1 MALEAEQEFLGT
13 ERFQVER
20 RLGAGGFGV
29 VYRAHD
35 RSTGGTVALKTLRDG
50 NVEALFRLKREF
62 RALADLSHPNLV
74 ALHELLAEGD
84 QWFFT
89 MELIEGVD
97 FIEYVRGAPMRAVLD
112 STNRTEAPPSPGLG
126 AGGDHALP
134 SGAAAGLPRLGLSRA
149 SDAGSPMAPTL
160 DNDRLRSAIRQAVAG
175 LQALHRAGQLHR
187 DIKPSNV
194 LITRDERLV
203 LLDFGMVTD
212 VSLTGSKRSISVAG
226 TPAYMSPEQGS
237 GHTLTEATDWYSL
250 GVMLFEALTGQWPF
264 TGSFVEMM
272 WDKRHREA
280 AAPRDLVPEVPEDLN
295 ALCVDLLRREP
306 DRRPNGDEI
315 LARLGA
321 VQAATWQRSPA
332 PAAQE
337 PAAPFVGRDRQLEAL
352 RAAFEAAR
360 AGRAVIA
367 RLSGLSGSG
376 KTALARRFLR
386 EARRSGAVVL
396 AGRCYERE
404 SVPYKALDSLVDA
417 LSQFLKKLPG
427 PETKEI
433 LPRDVLALARLFP
446 ILRRVEAVAGARRRV
461 LEIPDSQ
468 ELRRRAFG
476 ALRELLTRL
485 AEQQDLILF
494 VDDLQWGDTDSAVL
508 LADLLRPPRPPAL
521 LFLASYRSEA
531 TGASPFLQKFLEM
544 ETVGEGA
551 EIRDVVVGPLTE
563 DESNYLTLTL
573 LGGDAEVGPVRA
585 LEIARESG
593 GNPLFLGE
601 LVRYAQAG
609 IEPAEARRI
618 AHSSGEG
625 IPAETTIDDMIRS
638 RILRLPEASR
648 RLLET
653 LAIAGQPLRP
663 AVARH
668 SAGIEGDGALDVL
681 LEAHLVRRRESR
693 GREEIEPYHD
703 RIREAAVARLS
714 AEELR
719 RYHRSLA
726 ASLEGSGTTDP
737 EGLALHFQEAGER
750 ERAAEYAAVAADRAA
765 DALAFERAAR
775 LYRLSRELL
784 PASDAAH
791 RRRLSVRLG
800 DALVNAGRGADAAT
814 AYLEAVDGADA
825 ADSLELQRRA
835 AEQYLVSGHIAEG
848 VSALR
853 TVLYKVGL
861 RMAYTPRSALFSMLF
876 RRALLRLRGL
886 GFREKDASRIT
897 AETLTRIDVCWAA
910 ARGLTL
916 SDLLRG
922 ADFQARHVLLAL
934 RAGEPFR
941 AARALAFEAGVTA
954 MGGGRTRS
962 RTARLLEA
970 ATSLGLRLEDP
981 YAIGFTLSVAG
992 VAAVLEGRWKDSMA
1006 YTERAGTMLRERC
1019 RGVTWELDNTHYYSL
1034 IALFYLGELKRL
1046 DETLPTLL
1054 KEAGERGDLY
1064 AATSIRTRVA
1074 YILQLVRDEPQRARE
1089 ELREAI
1095 AAWPRD
1101 VFLLQHWYGEMG
1113 QVECLLYTGEAEAAW
1128 NLVGTLWPRLEQSLF
1143 LRAQIVLVSSLCF
1156 RARTAIAAAIA
1167 RETDPSLL
1175 ESAERDARRIERE
1188 EVPWAIGLALLL
1200 RAGAASARGQKERAL
1215 SLLEAAEEALSA
1227 ADMALHAI
1235 LARRR
1240 RGQLLSGDQGRTLVE
1255 EADRWM
1261 SDQGVR
1267 RPDRMA
1273 AMLAPGRWS

>member
-1 MALEAEQEFLGT
+1 
-13 ERFQVER
+13 
-20 RLGAGGFGV
+20 
-29 VYRAHD
+29 
-35 RSTGGTVALKTLRDG
+35 
-50 NVEALFRLKREF
+50 
-62 RALADLSHPNLV
+62 
-74 ALHELLAEGD
+74 
-84 QWFFT
+84 
-89 MELIEGVD
+89 
-97 FIEYVRGAPMRAVLD
+97 
-112 STNRTEAPPSPGLG
+112 
-126 AGGDHALP
+126 
-134 SGAAAGLPRLGLSRA
+134 
-149 SDAGSPMAPTL
+149 
-160 DNDRLRSAIRQAVAG
+160 
-175 LQALHRAGQLHR
+175 
-187 DIKPSNV
+187 
-194 LITRDERLV
+194 
-203 LLDFGMVTD
+203 
-212 VSLTGSKRSISVAG
+212 
-226 TPAYMSPEQGS
+226 MSPEQGS
-237 GHTLTEATDWYSL
+237 GHSLTEATDWYSL

-280 AAPRDLVPEVPEDLN
+280 AAPRDLVPDLPEGLN

-306 DRRPNGDEI
+306 ERRPNGDEI

-321 VQAATWQRSPA
+321 VQAATFRPSAVPSAEQPG
-332 PAAQE
+332 
-337 PAAPFVGRDRQLEAL
+337 APFVGRDRELAAL
-352 RAAFEAAR
+352 RSAFEAAR
-360 AGRAVIA
+360 AGRAEIV

-376 KTALARRFLR
+376 KTALARRFLS

-446 ILRRVEAVAGARRRV
+446 VLRRVEAVSGARRRV

-485 AEQQDLILF
+485 AEQQDLVLF

-531 TGASPFLQKFLEM
+531 TASSPFLRKFLELG
-544 ETVGEGA
+544 TDPEGV
-551 EIRDVVVGPLTE
+551 ELRDVPVDPLSE
-563 DESNYLTLTL
+563 DEANYLTVAL
-573 LGGDAEVGPVRA
+573 LGKDAETEPVRA

-601 LVRYAQAG
+601 LVRFAQAG
-609 IEPAEARRI
+609 IEPSEARRI
-618 AHSSGEG
+618 ARLSSGGVPVE
-625 IPAETTIDDMIRS
+625 ATLDDMIRS
-638 RILRLPEASR
+638 RILRLPETSR

-653 LAIAGQPLRP
+653 LAVAGQPLRP

-668 SAGIEGDGALDVL
+668 SAGIDAGEALDL
-681 LEAHLVRRRESR
+681 LLDAHLVRRRQSR
-693 GREEIEPYHD
+693 DREEIEPYHD
-703 RIREAAVARLS
+703 RIREAAVTRLS
-714 AEELR
+714 PEELR
-719 RYHRSLA
+719 GYHHRLA
-726 ASLEGSGTTDP
+726 AALEGSGTTDP
-737 EGLALHFQEAGER
+737 EALALHFQEAGEPD
-750 ERAAEYAAVAADRAA
+750 RAAEYATAAADRAA
-765 DALAFERAAR
+765 EALAFDRAAR
-775 LYRLSRELL
+775 LFRLARELR
-784 PASDAAH
+784 PPSDGSQ

-800 DALVNAGRGADAAT
+800 DALVNAGRGAEAAA
-814 AYLEAVDGADA
+814 AYLEAVEGADA

-848 VSALR
+848 VSTLR

-861 RMAYTPRSALFSMLF
+861 RMAFTPRSALFSMLF

-886 GFREKDASRIT
+886 GFREKDPSRIT
-897 AETLTRIDVCWAA
+897 AQTLTRIDVCWAA

-941 AARALAFEAGVTA
+941 AARALAFEVGVSA
-954 MGGGRTRS
+954 MGGGRSRL

-970 ATSLGLRLEDP
+970 ATSVAHRLGDP

-992 VAAVLEGRWKDSMA
+992 VAAVLEGRWKDSKT
-1006 YTERAGTMLRERC
+1006 YTERAGAMLRERC
-1019 RGVTWELDNTHYYSL
+1019 RGVAWELDNTHYYSL
-1034 IALFYLGELKRL
+1034 LALFYLGELKRL
-1046 DETLPTLL
+1046 DETLPALL

-1095 AAWPRD
+1095 SVWPDD
-1101 VFLLQHWYGEMG
+1101 VFLLQHWYADMG
-1113 QVECLLYTGEAEAAW
+1113 QVECLLYAGESEAAW
-1128 NLVGTLWPRLEQSLF
+1128 DLVQKLWPRLEKSLY
-1143 LRAQIVLVSSLCF
+1143 LRAQIVLVHSLSF
-1156 RARTAIAAAIA
+1156 RARTAIAAAVS
-1167 RETDPSLL
+1167 RETDSLL
-1175 ESAERDARRIERE
+1175 GDAERDARRIEGE
-1188 EVPWAIGLALLL
+1188 GTPWAAGLAVLL
-1200 RAGAASARGQKERAL
+1200 RAGAASARGQKPRAL
-1215 SLLEAAEEALSA
+1215 GLLATAEEKFTA
-1227 ADMALHAI
+1227 ADMALHAT

-1240 RGQLLSGDQGRTLVE
+1240 RGQLLPGVEGRALVE

-1261 SDQGVR
+1261 SEQGVR
-1267 RPDRMA
+1267 NPDRMA
-1273 AMLAPGRWS
+1273 AMLAPGAWAPR